1 MKAWNDLVNSKDISL
16 WTTEDSEWY
25 IDLGAKIER
34 FNNGRIVIK
43 NIISRGDN
51 FIDLTPNQL
60 SYFKLYGWDAG
71 RYKIC
76 VDEYHKKIR
85 EARVLGDNVRDY
97 EKKLL
102 KFQIKLEEYLQDV

>member
-16 WTTEDSEWY
+16 WTTEVSEWY

-34 FNNGRIVIK
+34 FHDGRIVIK

-51 FIDLTPNQL
+51 FIDPTPNQL

-76 VDEYHKKIR
+76 VDEYEKKIR
-85 EARVLGDNVRDY
+85 EAKVIGDNIKEY
-97 EKKLL
+97 EKKLF
-102 KFQIKLEEYLQDV
+102 KFQIKLREYLRDV